1 MIIINSNVIT
11 ETEILKDHAVV
22 VEADII
28 KEIIP
33 MTAADTEGHNRVIDA
48 KGGSVTAGFIDIHSD
63 YIEGII
69 APRPTTVMDFNIG
82 IKESE
87 RILSSHGI
95 TTMFHSLSIYKQDL
109 FGHKPVRQPDN
120 VNKLIHAI
128 HRTHSEKH
136 LIRHRLHA
144 RFELDSLG
152 MVDTIKDHIKNDRV
166 HLLSFMDHTPGQGQY
181 RNIEKYRHTM
191 KGYQDL
197 SDEEIN
203 KQIENKKEM
212 DRLSVSEMEEMSE
225 LARSKGIAVASHDD
239 DATDKI
245 DFNETLSTTISE
257 FPITMEVAKYAHGK
271 GMYTLAGAPNIMLG
285 GSHSGNLNAKDA
297 IMEGCISILCSDYY
311 PPAML
316 HSVFKLHKEADYSL
330 VDGFKLITLNPAK
343 AVQMDDEIGSIA
355 PGKKADLNVIRIF
368 DDYPTITECI
378 VNGKIVSQYHYRI
391 D

>member
-1 MIIINSNVIT
+1 MIIINSSVIT
-11 ETEILKDHAVV
+11 ATEILKDYAVV
-22 VEADII
+22 ISDDTIE
-28 KEIIP
+28 KLLP
-33 MTAADTEGHNRVIDA
+33 MNEVNIENYDNVINA
-48 KGGSVTAGFIDIHSD
+48 KGGYVTAGFIDIHSD

-95 TTMFHSLSIYKQDL
+95 TTMFHSLSIYKEDL
-109 FGHKPVRQPDN
+109 FGHKPVRQPEN

-136 LIRHRLHA
+136 LIRHRMHA

-152 MVDTIKDHIKNDRV
+152 MVDTVKDHIENERV

-181 RNIEKYRHTM
+181 RDIENYRHTM

-203 KQIENKKEM
+203 QQIENKKEM
-212 DRLSVSEMEEMSE
+212 NRLSVEEMEKMSE

-239 DATDKI
+239 DATKKI
-245 DFNETLSTTISE
+245 DFNESLNTSISE

-316 HSVFKLHKEADYSL
+316 HSVFKLHREADYPL
-330 VDGFKLITLNPAK
+330 VEGFKLITLNPAK
-343 AVQMDDEIGSIA
+343 AVQMDDEIGSIEA
-355 PGKKADLNVIRIF
+355 GKKADINIIRLF

-378 VNGKIVSQYHYRI
+378 VNGKVVSRYHYRI

>member
-33 MTAADTEGHNRVIDA
+33 MTAADTEGHDRVIDA
-48 KGGSVTAGFIDIHSD
+48 KGGYVTAGFIDIHSD

-245 DFNETLSTTISE
+245 DFNETLATTISE

-285 GSHSGNLNAKDA
+285 GSHSGNLNAKDTVKGQFTGFE
-297 IMEGCISILCSDYY
+297 EG
-311 PPAML
+311 
-316 HSVFKLHKEADYSL
+316 VEVK
-330 VDGFKLITLNPAK
+330 
-343 AVQMDDEIGSIA
+343 
-355 PGKKADLNVIRIF
+355 
-368 DDYPTITECI
+368 
-378 VNGKIVSQYHYRI
+378 
-391 D
+391 

>member
-11 ETEILKDHAVV
+11 ATEILNDYAVV
-22 VEADII
+22 VEGDTI
-28 KEIIP
+28 KELVP
-33 MTAADTEGHNRVIDA
+33 MTDADKSGHDRIIDA
-48 KGGSVTAGFIDIHSD
+48 KGGYVTAGFIDIHSD

-128 HRTHSEKH
+128 HRTHTEKH
-136 LIRHRLHA
+136 LIRHRMHA
-144 RFELDSLG
+144 RFELDSIE
-152 MVDTIKDHIKNDRV
+152 MVDTIKDHIKEDRI

-181 RNIEKYRHTM
+181 RDIENYRHTM
-191 KGYQDL
+191 KGYKDL

-203 KQIENKKEM
+203 EEIERKKKLS
-212 DRLSVSEMEEMSE
+212 RLSIEQMQEMSE
-225 LARSKGIAVASHDD
+225 LARSKGLAIASHDD
-239 DATDKI
+239 DTTDKI
-245 DFNETLSTTISE
+245 DFNEMLDTTISE
-257 FPITMEVAKYAHGK
+257 FPITMEVAKYSHDK

-297 IMEGCISILCSDYY
+297 ILEGCISILCSDYY

-316 HSVFKLHKEADYSL
+316 HSVFKLNKEAGYSL
-330 VDGFKLITLNPAK
+330 VDGFNLITLNPAK
-343 AVQMDDEIGSIA
+343 AVKMDEEIGSIEV
-355 PGKKADLNVIRIF
+355 GKKADLNVIRLY

>member
-1 MIIINSNVIT
+1 MIIINSSVIT
-11 ETEILKDHAVV
+11 ATEILEDYAVV
-22 VEADII
+22 INGDTIEKLLPMNEVNTEDYDNII
-28 KEIIP
+28 
-33 MTAADTEGHNRVIDA
+33 NA
-48 KGGSVTAGFIDIHSD
+48 KGGYVTAGFIDIHSD

-69 APRPTTVMDFNIG
+69 APRPTTIMDFNIG

-95 TTMFHSLSIYKQDL
+95 TTMFHSLSIYKEDL

-136 LIRHRLHA
+136 LIRHRMHA
-144 RFELDSLG
+144 RFELDSVE
-152 MVDTIKDHIKNDRV
+152 MMDTIKEHIEEDRI

-181 RNIEKYRHTM
+181 RDIEKYRHTM
-191 KGYQDL
+191 KGYKDL
-197 SDEEIN
+197 SDDEIN
-203 KQIENKKEM
+203 EQIEFKKELT
-212 DRLSVSEMEEMSE
+212 RLSVEEMENMSE
-225 LARSKGIAVASHDD
+225 LARSKGIAIASHDD
-239 DATDKI
+239 DATEKI
-245 DFNETLSTTISE
+245 DFNESLNTSISE
-257 FPITMEVAKYAHGK
+257 FPITMEVAKYAHDK

-316 HSVFKLHKEADYSL
+316 HSVFKLHREADYSL
-330 VDGFKLITLNPAK
+330 VDGFNLITLNPAK
-343 AVQMDDEIGSIA
+343 AVQMDDEIGSIEA
-355 PGKKADLNVIRIF
+355 GKKADINIIRLF

-378 VNGKIVSQYHYRI
+378 VNGKVVSRYHYRV

>member
-1 MIIINSNVIT
+1 MIIINSSVIT
-11 ETEILKDHAVV
+11 ATEILEDYAVV
-22 VEADII
+22 INGDTIE
-28 KEIIP
+28 KLLP
-33 MTAADTEGHNRVIDA
+33 MNEVNTEDYGNVINA
-48 KGGSVTAGFIDIHSD
+48 KGGYVTAGFIDIHSD

-95 TTMFHSLSIYKQDL
+95 TTMFHSLSIYKEDL

-136 LIRHRLHA
+136 LIRHRMHA

-152 MVDTIKDHIKNDRV
+152 MVDTVKDHIENERV

-181 RNIEKYRHTM
+181 RDIENYRHTM

-203 KQIENKKEM
+203 QQIENKKEM
-212 DRLSVSEMEEMSE
+212 NRLSVEEMEKMSE

-239 DATDKI
+239 DATEKI
-245 DFNETLSTTISE
+245 DFNESLNTSISE

-316 HSVFKLHKEADYSL
+316 HSVFKLHREADYPL
-330 VDGFKLITLNPAK
+330 VEGFKLITLNPAK
-343 AVQMDDEIGSIA
+343 AVQMDDEIGSIEA
-355 PGKKADLNVIRIF
+355 GKKADINIIRLF

-378 VNGKIVSQYHYRI
+378 VNGKVVSRYHYRI

>member
-11 ETEILKDHAVV
+11 ETEILNNYAVIVENDTIKALVPMKDAD
-22 VEADII
+22 EA
-28 KEIIP
+28 
-33 MTAADTEGHNRVIDA
+33 GHNRVIDA
-48 KGGSVTAGFIDIHSD
+48 KGGYVTAGFIDIHSD

-109 FGHKPVRQPDN
+109 FGHKPVRQPEN
-120 VNKLIHAI
+120 VDKLIHAI

-152 MVDTIKDHIKNDRV
+152 MVETIKDHIENERV

-181 RNIEKYRHTM
+181 RDIEKYRHTM
-191 KGYQDL
+191 KGYKDV
-197 SDEEIN
+197 SDDEIN
-203 KQIENKKEM
+203 QEIERKKELS
-212 DRLSVSEMEEMSE
+212 RLSIEEMQEMSQ
-225 LARSKGIAVASHDD
+225 LALSKGIAIASHDD
-239 DATDKI
+239 DAVDKI
-245 DFNETLSTTISE
+245 DFNEMMDTTISE
-257 FPITMEVAKYAHGK
+257 FPITMEVAKYAHSK

-316 HSVFKLHKEADYSL
+316 HSVFKLNKETGYSL
-330 VDGFKLITLNPAK
+330 VDAFKLITLNPAK

-355 PGKKADLNVIRIF
+355 LGKKADLNVIRIF

-378 VNGKIVSQYHYRI
+378 VNGKIVSQYHYRV

>member
-1 MIIINSNVIT
+1 MIIINSSVIT
-11 ETEILKDHAVV
+11 ATEILEDYAVV
-22 VEADII
+22 INGDTIEKLLPMNEVNTEDYDNII
-28 KEIIP
+28 
-33 MTAADTEGHNRVIDA
+33 NA
-48 KGGSVTAGFIDIHSD
+48 KGGYVTAGFIDIHSD

-69 APRPTTVMDFNIG
+69 APRPTTIMDFNIG

-95 TTMFHSLSIYKQDL
+95 TTMFHSLSIYKEDL

-136 LIRHRLHA
+136 LIRHRMHA
-144 RFELDSLG
+144 RFELDSVE
-152 MVDTIKDHIKNDRV
+152 MMDTIKEHIEEDRI

-181 RNIEKYRHTM
+181 RDIEKYRHTM
-191 KGYQDL
+191 KGYKDL
-197 SDEEIN
+197 SDDEIN
-203 KQIENKKEM
+203 EQIEFKKELS
-212 DRLSVSEMEEMSE
+212 RLSVEEMGNMSE
-225 LARSKGIAVASHDD
+225 LARSKGIAIASHDD
-239 DATDKI
+239 DATEKI
-245 DFNETLSTTISE
+245 DFNESLNTSISE

-330 VDGFKLITLNPAK
+330 VDGFNLITLNPAK
-343 AVQMDDEIGSIA
+343 AVQMDDEIGSIET
-355 PGKKADLNVIRIF
+355 GKKADINIIRLF

-378 VNGKIVSQYHYRI
+378 VNGKVVSRYHYRV

>member
-1 MIIINSNVIT
+1 MIIINSSVIT
-11 ETEILKDHAVV
+11 ATEILEDYAVV
-22 VEADII
+22 INGDTIE
-28 KEIIP
+28 KLLP
-33 MTAADTEGHNRVIDA
+33 MNEVNTEDYGNVINA
-48 KGGSVTAGFIDIHSD
+48 KDGYVTAGFIDIHSD

-69 APRPTTVMDFNIG
+69 APRPTTIMDFNIG

-95 TTMFHSLSIYKQDL
+95 TTMFHSLSIYKEDL

-120 VNKLIHAI
+120 VDKLIHAI

-136 LIRHRLHA
+136 LIRHRMHA

-152 MVDTIKDHIKNDRV
+152 MVDTVKDHIENERV

-181 RNIEKYRHTM
+181 RDIEKYRHTM

-212 DRLSVSEMEEMSE
+212 NRLSVEEMETMSK

-239 DATDKI
+239 DATEKI
-245 DFNETLSTTISE
+245 DFNEALNTSISE

-271 GMYTLAGAPNIMLG
+271 RMYTLAGAPNIMLG

-316 HSVFKLHKEADYSL
+316 HSVFKLHREADYPL
-330 VDGFKLITLNPAK
+330 VEGFKLITLNPAK
-343 AVQMDDEIGSIA
+343 AVQMDDEIGSIEA
-355 PGKKADLNVIRIF
+355 GKKADINIIRLF

-378 VNGKIVSQYHYRI
+378 VNGKVVSRYHYRI

>member
-1 MIIINSNVIT
+1 MIIINSSVIT
-11 ETEILKDHAVV
+11 ATEILEDYAVV
-22 VEADII
+22 INGDTI
-28 KEIIP
+28 KKLLP
-33 MTAADTEGHNRVIDA
+33 MNEVNTEDYSNVINA
-48 KGGSVTAGFIDIHSD
+48 KGGYVTAGFIDIHSD

-69 APRPTTVMDFNIG
+69 APRPTTIMDFNIG

-95 TTMFHSLSIYKQDL
+95 TTMFHSLSIYKEDL
-109 FGHKPVRQPDN
+109 FGHKPVRQPEN

-136 LIRHRLHA
+136 LIRHRMHA
-144 RFELDSLG
+144 RFELDSVEML
-152 MVDTIKDHIKNDRV
+152 DTVKEHIAEDRI

-181 RNIEKYRHTM
+181 RDIEKYRHTM
-191 KGYQDL
+191 KGYKDL
-197 SDEEIN
+197 SDDEIN
-203 KQIENKKEM
+203 EQIEFKKELS
-212 DRLSVSEMEEMSE
+212 RLSVEEMESMSK
-225 LARSKGIAVASHDD
+225 LAESKGIALASHDD
-239 DATDKI
+239 DATEKI
-245 DFNETLSTTISE
+245 DFNESLNTSISE

-285 GSHSGNLNAKDA
+285 GSHSGNLNAKNA

-316 HSVFKLHKEADYSL
+316 HSVFKLHREADYSL
-330 VDGFKLITLNPAK
+330 VDGFNLITLNPAK
-343 AVQMDDEIGSIA
+343 AVRMDDEIGSIGA
-355 PGKKADLNVIRIF
+355 GKKADINIIRLF

-378 VNGKIVSQYHYRI
+378 VNGKVVSRYHYRI

>member
-1 MIIINSNVIT
+1 MIIINSSVITANEILEDYAVVINGDTIEKLLPMNEVNTENYDNVI
-11 ETEILKDHAVV
+11 
-22 VEADII
+22 
-28 KEIIP
+28 
-33 MTAADTEGHNRVIDA
+33 NA
-48 KGGSVTAGFIDIHSD
+48 KGGYVSAGFIDIHSD

-69 APRPTTVMDFNIG
+69 APRPTTIMDFNIG

-95 TTMFHSLSIYKQDL
+95 TTMFHSLSIYKEDL

-136 LIRHRLHA
+136 LIRHRMHA
-144 RFELDSLG
+144 RFELDSVE
-152 MVDTIKDHIKNDRV
+152 MMDKIKEHIEENRI

-181 RNIEKYRHTM
+181 RDIENYRHTM

-203 KQIENKKEM
+203 QQIENKKEM
-212 DRLSVSEMEEMSE
+212 NRLSVEEMEKMSE

-239 DATDKI
+239 DATEKI
-245 DFNETLSTTISE
+245 DFNESLNTSISE

-316 HSVFKLHKEADYSL
+316 HSVFKLHREADYPL
-330 VDGFKLITLNPAK
+330 VEGFKLITLNPAK
-343 AVQMDDEIGSIA
+343 AVQMDDEIGSIEA
-355 PGKKADLNVIRIF
+355 GKKADINIIRLF

-378 VNGKIVSQYHYRI
+378 VNGKVVSRYHYRI

>member
-1 MIIINSNVIT
+1 MIIINSSVIT
-11 ETEILKDHAVV
+11 ATEILEDYAVV
-22 VEADII
+22 ISGDTIE
-28 KEIIP
+28 KLLP
-33 MTAADTEGHNRVIDA
+33 MNEVNIENYDNVINA
-48 KGGSVTAGFIDIHSD
+48 KGGYVTAGFIDIHSD

-69 APRPTTVMDFNIG
+69 APRPTTIMDFNIG

-95 TTMFHSLSIYKQDL
+95 TTMFHSLSIYKEDL

-136 LIRHRLHA
+136 LIRHRMHA

-152 MVDTIKDHIKNDRV
+152 MVDTVKDHIENERV

-181 RNIEKYRHTM
+181 RDIENYRHTM

-203 KQIENKKEM
+203 QQIENKKEM
-212 DRLSVSEMEEMSE
+212 NRLSVEEMEKMSE

-239 DATDKI
+239 DATEKI
-245 DFNETLSTTISE
+245 DFNESLNTSISE

-316 HSVFKLHKEADYSL
+316 HSVFKLHREADYPL
-330 VDGFKLITLNPAK
+330 AEGFKLITLNPAK
-343 AVQMDDEIGSIA
+343 AVQMDDEIGSIEA
-355 PGKKADLNVIRIF
+355 GKKADINIIRLF

-378 VNGKIVSQYHYRI
+378 VNGKVVSRYHYRI

>member
-1 MIIINSNVIT
+1 MIIINSSVIT
-11 ETEILKDHAVV
+11 ATEILKDYAVV
-22 VEADII
+22 INGDTIE
-28 KEIIP
+28 KLLP
-33 MTAADTEGHNRVIDA
+33 MNEVNTEDYDNVINA
-48 KGGSVTAGFIDIHSD
+48 KGGYVTAGFIDIHSD

-69 APRPTTVMDFNIG
+69 APRPTTIMDFNIG

-95 TTMFHSLSIYKQDL
+95 TTMFHSLSIYKEDL

-136 LIRHRLHA
+136 LIRHRMHA
-144 RFELDSLG
+144 RFELDSVEML
-152 MVDTIKDHIKNDRV
+152 DTIKEHIAEDRI

-181 RNIEKYRHTM
+181 RDIEKYRHTM
-191 KGYQDL
+191 KGYKDL
-197 SDEEIN
+197 SDDEIN
-203 KQIENKKEM
+203 EQIEFKKELS
-212 DRLSVSEMEEMSE
+212 RLSVEEMENMSK
-225 LARSKGIAVASHDD
+225 LAESKGIAVASHDD
-239 DATDKI
+239 DATEKI
-245 DFNETLSTTISE
+245 DFNESLNTTISE

-285 GSHSGNLNAKDA
+285 GSHSGNLSAKDA

-316 HSVFKLHKEADYSL
+316 HSVFKLHREADYSL
-330 VDGFKLITLNPAK
+330 VDGFNLITLNPAK
-343 AVQMDDEIGSIA
+343 AVQMDDEIGSIEA
-355 PGKKADLNVIRIF
+355 GKKADINIIRLF

-378 VNGKIVSQYHYRI
+378 VNGKVVSRYHYRI

>member
-1 MIIINSNVIT
+1 MIIINSSVIT
-11 ETEILKDHAVV
+11 ETDILKDHAVV

-48 KGGSVTAGFIDIHSD
+48 KGGYVTAGFIDIHSD

-245 DFNETLSTTISE
+245 DFNETLATTISE

>member
-1 MIIINSNVIT
+1 MIIINSSVIT
-11 ETEILKDHAVV
+11 ATKILKDYAVV
-22 VEADII
+22 ISGDTIEKLLPMNEVNTENYDNII
-28 KEIIP
+28 
-33 MTAADTEGHNRVIDA
+33 NA
-48 KGGSVTAGFIDIHSD
+48 KGGYVTAGFIDIHSD

-95 TTMFHSLSIYKQDL
+95 TTMFHSLSIYKEDL

-136 LIRHRLHA
+136 LIRHRMHA

-152 MVDTIKDHIKNDRV
+152 MVDTVKDHIENERV

-181 RNIEKYRHTM
+181 RDIENYRHTM

-203 KQIENKKEM
+203 QQIENKKEM
-212 DRLSVSEMEEMSE
+212 NRLSVEEMEKMSE

-239 DATDKI
+239 DATEKI
-245 DFNETLSTTISE
+245 DFNESLNTSISE

-316 HSVFKLHKEADYSL
+316 HSVFKLHREADYPL
-330 VDGFKLITLNPAK
+330 VEGFKLITLNPAK
-343 AVQMDDEIGSIA
+343 AVQMDDEIGSIEA
-355 PGKKADLNVIRIF
+355 GKKADINIIRLF

-378 VNGKIVSQYHYRI
+378 VNGKVVSRYHYRI

>member
-1 MIIINSNVIT
+1 MIIINSSVIT
-11 ETEILKDHAVV
+11 ATEILKDYAVV
-22 VEADII
+22 INGDTIE
-28 KEIIP
+28 KLLP
-33 MTAADTEGHNRVIDA
+33 MNEVNTEDYDNVINA
-48 KGGSVTAGFIDIHSD
+48 KGGYVTAGFIDIHSD

-69 APRPTTVMDFNIG
+69 APRPTTIMDFNIG

-95 TTMFHSLSIYKQDL
+95 TTMFHSLSIYKEDL

-136 LIRHRLHA
+136 LIRHRMHA
-144 RFELDSLG
+144 RFELDSVEML
-152 MVDTIKDHIKNDRV
+152 DTIKEHIAEDRI

-181 RNIEKYRHTM
+181 RDIEKYRHTM
-191 KGYQDL
+191 KGYKDL
-197 SDEEIN
+197 SDDEIN
-203 KQIENKKEM
+203 EQIEFKKELS
-212 DRLSVSEMEEMSE
+212 RLSVEEMESMSK
-225 LARSKGIAVASHDD
+225 LAESKGIAVASHDD
-239 DATDKI
+239 DATEKI
-245 DFNETLSTTISE
+245 DFNESLNTSISE
-257 FPITMEVAKYAHGK
+257 FPITMEVAKYARAK

-285 GSHSGNLNAKDA
+285 GSHSGNLSAKDA

-316 HSVFKLHKEADYSL
+316 HSVFKLHREADYSL
-330 VDGFKLITLNPAK
+330 VDGFNLITLNPAK
-343 AVQMDDEIGSIA
+343 AVQMDDEIGSIEA
-355 PGKKADLNVIRIF
+355 GKKADINIIRLF

-378 VNGKIVSQYHYRI
+378 VNGKVVSRYHYRI